1 MDKKIE
7 NLIISLPLWNN
18 NIKIKK
24 IDGGITNQNFL
35 VTDNNIK
42 YFVRVGEDIPEHLVF
57 RSNEIQ
63 ASIAASKLNVCPEI
77 LFHNKSI
84 QVFKFIEGKTLNSE
98 DIKNNIETVTSL
110 IKNVHKNL
118 PNYLLGQSVI
128 FWVFHVIKNYI
139 NFLEKNQSSYKK
151 ILPDLLKK
159 SNTLE
164 NSSSPFEIVF
174 SHNDLLAANFIKD
187 EKQIWLIDWEY
198 AGFNTPLFD
207 LGGLASN
214 NDFNENQEKI
224 LLENYYEEKL
234 SDEKLFKYKCIKCA
248 SLLRETMWSMVSEI
262 QSNINF
268 DYKSYTNENLT
279 KFSSVFEEIQ

>member
-35 VTDNNIK
+35 VADNNIK

-128 FWVFHVIKNYI
+128 FWVFH
-139 NFLEKNQSSYKK
+139 
-151 ILPDLLKK
+151 D
-159 SNTLE
+159 
-164 NSSSPFEIVF
+164 FEVF
-174 SHNDLLAANFIKD
+174 
-187 EKQIWLIDWEY
+187 Q
-198 AGFNTPLFD
+198 G
-207 LGGLASN
+207 
-214 NDFNENQEKI
+214 
-224 LLENYYEEKL
+224 
-234 SDEKLFKYKCIKCA
+234 
-248 SLLRETMWSMVSEI
+248 VS
-262 QSNINF
+262 
-268 DYKSYTNENLT
+268 K
-279 KFSSVFEEIQ
+279 

>member
-1 MDKKIE
+1 MDKDNMNKDNMNKDNMDGKDKGKGKDIDDKPQTFIDMKNHYEIE
-7 NLIISLPLWNN
+7 YLHFMI
-18 NIKIKK
+18 NI
-24 IDGGITNQNFL
+24 L
-35 VTDNNIK
+35 
-42 YFVRVGEDIPEHLVF
+42 EP
-57 RSNEIQ
+57 
-63 ASIAASKLNVCPEI
+63 
-77 LFHNKSI
+77 
-84 QVFKFIEGKTLNSE
+84 FIEFKS
-98 DIKNNIETVTSL
+98 
-110 IKNVHKNL
+110 
-118 PNYLLGQSVI
+118 GQSNDVTIIFKGKEASENKVI
-128 FWVFHVIKNYI
+128 
-139 NFLEKNQSSYKK
+139 
-151 ILPDLLKK
+151 
-159 SNTLE
+159 NTKQFIHFIQITF
-164 NSSSPFEIVF
+164 P
-174 SHNDLLAANFIKD
+174 NFIKD

-262 QSNINF
+262 QSNIKF

>member
-35 VTDNNIK
+35 VTENDIK

-77 LFHNKSI
+77 IFHNKSI
-84 QVFKFIEGKTLNSE
+84 QVFKFVEGKTLNSE
-98 DIKNNIETVTSL
+98 DIKNDIETVTSL

-118 PNYLLGQSVI
+118 PKYLIGQSVI

-139 NFLEKNQSSYKK
+139 NFLEKNQSSYVN
-151 ILPDLLKK
+151 ILPELLKK
-159 SNTLE
+159 STILE
-164 NSSSPFEIVF
+164 NLSSPFEIVF

-234 SDEKLFKYKCIKCA
+234 SDEKLLKYKCIKCA

-279 KFSSVFEEIQ
+279 KFSNVFGEIQ